1 MTIEQKDRI
10 LKKLAKISN
19 TYAID
24 CDRKIAEEQGKIIG
38 AEHMMQTISELLSIE
53 YESQGKY
60 EPQESEE
67 EQYSRDCKTCKHSN
81 NGKCAYT
88 EECHECM
95 WESQYEADKESEDK

>member
-53 YESQGKY
+53 D
-60 EPQESEE
+60 EP
-67 EQYSRDCKTCKHSN
+67 
-81 NGKCAYT
+81 
-88 EECHECM
+88 
-95 WESQYEADKESEDK
+95 